1 MSSADLPN
9 LHEYSAKR
17 SQTPVWPY
25 ATALGAVTVVALFR
39 YVLDISFGSAHP
51 FVLFWPVIM
60 LASLWEGF
68 WIGLFT
74 TTSSAAFAW
83 YLSVPRAN
91 SLASATPRDVIGV
104 MLFLMMG
111 TVMSGVGDVFRRR
124 TLRLREFE
132 KAVEGVEE
140 MIVVIDR
147 DYRYLI
153 ANEAFLRYRGMKRA
167 DVIGRRIAEVANP
180 GIFENT
186 LRGKADECF
195 SGRIVQYEMS
205 DHYPVLGER
214 HLVNTYFPIDGR
226 GRIDRVACILR
237 DITDRR
243 ESERSLKLF
252 RTLIDQSNDAVEVVD
267 ADTLRL
273 LDVNDKACKDLGYS
287 REELLGLSIYDI
299 DPTARE
305 GWKSTLREKLRDAG
319 SLLAETIH
327 QRKDGSTFPVETSL
341 KVIKLDRSYILA
353 VSRDISERKTV
364 EASLRES
371 EDRYR
376 DLVENSQDL
385 LCTHDLEGRLLSVNP
400 EPARILG
407 YEPAELM
414 KIPMR
419 GLIVPEYRQLFDDYL
434 NRIKVTGADQGLM
447 VVMPQ
452 NGKPRTWEYNNTL
465 RTEGVSSPIVR
476 GMAHDI
482 TERRRAEARLS
493 SSEQK
498 YRLLFEK
505 NLAGVAIATL
515 EGEIV
520 DCNDSCARILGYGC
534 AEEVRGRP
542 AADFHFDP
550 ESRKPLVDELKH
562 SGAFLSREMQLRR
575 KDGKPVWVLINTVLL
590 PDNGGPQL
598 AQGTLIDISE
608 RKKAEEALRLREEDY
623 RRFVARSSEGIFRED
638 LDAPLSVTLPEEE
651 LVHHILHDSY
661 MAECNDA
668 MARMYGFSS
677 SQEMLGKRLTE
688 LLAEDDPATS
698 P

>member
-1 MSSADLPN
+1 
-9 LHEYSAKR
+9 
-17 SQTPVWPY
+17 
-25 ATALGAVTVVALFR
+25 
-39 YVLDISFGSAHP
+39 
-51 FVLFWPVIM
+51 
-60 LASLWEGF
+60 
-68 WIGLFT
+68 
-74 TTSSAAFAW
+74 
-83 YLSVPRAN
+83 
-91 SLASATPRDVIGV
+91 
-104 MLFLMMG
+104 
-111 TVMSGVGDVFRRR
+111 
-124 TLRLREFE
+124 
-132 KAVEGVEE
+132 
-140 MIVVIDR
+140 
-147 DYRYLI
+147 
-153 ANEAFLRYRGMKRA
+153 
-167 DVIGRRIAEVANP
+167 
-180 GIFENT
+180 
-186 LRGKADECF
+186 
-195 SGRIVQYEMS
+195 
-205 DHYPVLGER
+205 
-214 HLVNTYFPIDGR
+214 
-226 GRIDRVACILR
+226 
-237 DITDRR
+237 
-243 ESERSLKLF
+243 
-252 RTLIDQSNDAVEVVD
+252 
-267 ADTLRL
+267 
-273 LDVNDKACKDLGYS
+273 
-287 REELLGLSIYDI
+287 
-299 DPTARE
+299 
-305 GWKSTLREKLRDAG
+305 
-319 SLLAETIH
+319 
-327 QRKDGSTFPVETSL
+327 TSL

-668 MARMYGFSS
+668 MARMYGLSS

-688 LLAEDDPATS
+688 LLAEDDPRNIAMTREFIRS
-698 P
+698 GFHVLERESHEVDVQGNPKVFRNSMIGIVEDGKLLRTWGIQRDVTEQVKSEQARAEAEAALRKSEEHFRILVEQASDGIFLADSQGRYIDANSVGAEMFGYSREEIIRLSIRDVIAEDEIARLPFEI